1 MRGFSTAAVWLRLL
15 LANDAQEV
23 RTARLGLHVTW
34 LQHVDFHSLRT
45 RDGRP
50 AWDAH
55 AGRRVRPD
63 GCQAPLRS
71 HPAAADRP
79 AAGESV
85 QVLLRVMSTGQIKP
99 MMELHTD
106 GAWRHIERNHAL
118 LSGTPLFRR
127 RTRSRDSAADTP
139 QACCRSVP

>member
-1 MRGFSTAAVWLRLL
+1 MSTFIRCARATGDPRGTHTQAGVSDPMDVTHRCDRIPQLRI
-15 LANDAQEV
+15 D
-23 RTARLGLHVTW
+23 
-34 LQHVDFHSLRT
+34 LQ
-45 RDGRP
+45 P
-50 AWDAH
+50 
-55 AGRRVRPD
+55 
-63 GCQAPLRS
+63 
-71 HPAAADRP
+71 
-79 AAGESV
+79 GESV